1 MADKVKSKKEI
12 KKLYKKPTL
21 TKLGNMARVTKK
33 SGGSPD
39 MQQNTKPGGGGG

>member
-1 MADKVKSKKEI
+1 MVNKVKAKVEAKKKYE
-12 KKLYKKPTL
+12 KPTL
-21 TKLGNMARVTKK
+21 RKLGNMAQVTKK